1 MAWRATAVPQWAL
14 LHALTSV
21 ALYSC
26 VPRVRSRGRCP
37 FTLLLIGILTVT
49 LWLYKVRSGGEGRRP
64 LVGSL
69 DLQHPMRRG
78 PSSEICGDC
87 CHYRRCH
94 CYCFVARP
102 SNEDA
107 CIACRRERVVEYRL
121 GDASSGLL
129 TCLTTESFVRAV
141 GSRSAAPG
149 GGSVAA
155 LLAALVS
162 SV

>member
-1 MAWRATAVPQWAL
+1 VLQLCYPSGRCSLRLHL
-14 LHALTSV
+14 L
-21 ALYSC
+21 
-26 VPRVRSRGRCP
+26 PRVRSP
-37 FTLLLIGILTVT
+37 VT
-49 LWLYKVRSGGEGRRP
+49 WALSLYTSYDWHIDRNIMAVQGEERGEGKRP

-69 DLQHPMRRG
+69 DVQHPMRRG

-87 CHYRRCH
+87 CHHRR

-102 SNEDA
+102 SNKDA
-107 CIACRRERVVEYRL
+107 CIACRRERVIEYRL

-141 GSRSAAPG
+141 GSRSSAPG